1 MLSLRYKTKP
11 ANVTKML
18 SLRYKTKP
26 ANVTKML
33 SLWYKTKPA
42 NVTKMLSLRY
52 KNKPANVT
60 KILVKKII
68 ALAAMF
74 WDQCKTLERMEPF
87 SANPTADEALTVF
100 ELFGFL
106 IILWGWR
113 LKG

>member
-1 MLSLRYKTKP
+1 MSSLRYITKP
-11 ANVTKML
+11 V
-18 SLRYKTKP
+18 
-26 ANVTKML
+26 
-33 SLWYKTKPA
+33 

-60 KILVKKII
+60 NILVKKIT

-74 WDQCKTLERMEPF
+74 WDQCKTLECMEPF
-87 SANPTADEALTVF
+87 SAKPTADEALTAF

-106 IILWGWR
+106 IILCGWR